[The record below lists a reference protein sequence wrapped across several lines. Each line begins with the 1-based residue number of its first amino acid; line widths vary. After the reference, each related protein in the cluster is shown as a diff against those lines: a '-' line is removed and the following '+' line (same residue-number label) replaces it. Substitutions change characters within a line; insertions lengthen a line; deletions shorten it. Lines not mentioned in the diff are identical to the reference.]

1 MNELLQ
7 PAVADLQAGLP
18 LVESDG
24 NKQLAVT
31 GNRRGPTL
39 DFHLKRPAN
48 PPEPAG
54 PGRRILAR
62 TQSKIH
68 SAPSGRS
75 AQRKR
80 PHQ

>member
-1 MNELLQ
+1 MQVKMNERLQ

-39 DFHLKRPAN
+39 DFHLKRPDDKPNHAR
-48 PPEPAG
+48 
-54 PGRRILAR
+54 PGVGVLAR
-62 TQSKIH
+62 TQ
-68 SAPSGRS
+68 
-75 AQRKR
+75 
-80 PHQ
+80 